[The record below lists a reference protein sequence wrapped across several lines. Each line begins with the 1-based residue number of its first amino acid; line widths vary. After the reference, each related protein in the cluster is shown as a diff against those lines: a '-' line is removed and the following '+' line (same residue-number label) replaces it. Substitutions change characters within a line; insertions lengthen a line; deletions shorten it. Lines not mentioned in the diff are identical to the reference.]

1 MKKFHLVVALSSL
14 FLATACRDNRRNQV
28 EKPTS
33 DTTYKAAPPAP
44 DWAKFATI
52 YEINTGQFSHQGNFK
67 GIEAQLPRLKEM
79 GVDVIWLMPIYPISR
94 KDKQGTLGNPYAVAD
109 YESINSDY
117 GTLSEFKSLVNRTH
131 ALGMRVVLDWVASHT
146 GTDHTWMI
154 NHPDWYSKKDGKLIH
169 PTDAKIGK
177 PTGWDNVVKLD
188 YDNPAVRQA
197 MIDAMQYWVRETNI
211 DGFRC
216 TAAGYVPNTFWSE
229 LRPKLDKIKPMFM
242 LAEWEDDPTQFKHGF
257 NMNYSW
263 SLYHMMKNVA
273 KGVATADKIDSVC
286 SANQQRFPAWYYQM
300 LFTQNH
306 NENANDGTLTEVF
319 GPGADAFVVLSSTLQ
334 GMPLVY
340 NGMESNLSR
349 RLNLFNKDSIAWGN
363 YAKSDFYKTLLT
375 LKHRNRAL
383 WNGKDGGK
391 FEKISTDHDDK
402 IYAFHRQRDNDRVVV
417 ILNLSNRNQT
427 VRLNGDVYVGMY
439 TEVFSHQPVDLR
451 SDMLVS
457 LRPWEYRV
465 LTN

>member
-1 MKKFHLVVALSSL
+1 M
-14 FLATACRDNRRNQV
+14 
-28 EKPTS
+28 
-33 DTTYKAAPPAP
+33 
-44 DWAKFATI
+44 
-52 YEINTGQFSHQGNFK
+52 
-67 GIEAQLPRLKEM
+67 
-79 GVDVIWLMPIYPISR
+79 
-94 KDKQGTLGNPYAVAD
+94 
-109 YESINSDY
+109 
-117 GTLSEFKSLVNRTH
+117 
-131 ALGMRVVLDWVASHT
+131 
-146 GTDHTWMI
+146 
-154 NHPDWYSKKDGKLIH
+154 
-169 PTDAKIGK
+169 
-177 PTGWDNVVKLD
+177 
-188 YDNPAVRQA
+188 
-197 MIDAMQYWVRETNI
+197 
-211 DGFRC
+211 FR
-216 TAAGYVPNTFWSE
+216 
-229 LRPKLDKIKPMFM
+229 
-242 LAEWEDDPTQFKHGF
+242 LAEWEDDPAQFKHGF

-273 KGVATADKIDSVC
+273 KGLATADKIDSVC
-286 SANQQRFPAWYYQM
+286 TANQQRFPAWYYQM

-306 NENANDGTLTEVF
+306 NENANDGTLTDIF

-349 RLNLFNKDSIAWGN
+349 RLNLFDKDSIVWGN
-363 YAKSDFYKTLLT
+363 YAKSDFFKTLLT

-391 FEKISTDHDDK
+391 FEKIITDHDDK

-439 TEVFSHQPVDLR
+439 TEVFSHQPVELR